1 MFQLTR
7 RALLRAAPASAL
19 AVVLPSAALAAI
31 PAPAATPAERLQM
44 AIDELQ
50 SAAKAAY
57 PEIDNWRIGLG
68 HDGGCPVLVCAFIKD
83 DKGEAKTA

>member
-7 RALLRAAPASAL
+7 RALLRAAPASML
-19 AVVLPSAALAAI
+19 AVALPTAALAI
-31 PAPAATPAERLQM
+31 PAPVESPAERLQA

-68 HDGGCPVLVCAFIKD
+68 DDGGCPILICAFTKFD
-83 DKGEAKTA
+83 QAAR